1 MYKRQ
6 VQDAQGADSAQS
18 SYYTACNR
26 NKRAVAIDIAQP
38 EGQALVRQLA
48 ARSDVVVEN
57 FKVGGLQRYGLD
69 YDSLSALNPGLVY
82 CSITG
87 FGQTGPYAARAGY
100 DLMIQAMSGMMSIT
114 GRADREAGGGPLKVG
129 VAVID
134 LFTGTYASSAILAA
148 LEARRASGRGQHIDM
163 ALLDVGMAVL
173 ANQAAAFLNTGE
185 TPQRMGNVHP
195 SLAPYEDFPTADG
208 AMLLAIGNDGQ
219 FARFCMAADRPALA
233 ADVRFLTNTLRVR
246 HRAVLLPLLQAVTRE
261 RTTADW
267 IALLETCAVPCGPI
281 NDIGQAF
288 ADAQVQARELAVTQ
302 TRADGLAIR
311 SVASPIRL
319 SATPPVLRHAP
330 PALGEHTAQV
340 LDELG
345 VDGAAQ
351 AAWRARGV
359 IA

>member
-1 MYKRQ
+1 
-6 VQDAQGADSAQS
+6 
-18 SYYTACNR
+18 
-26 NKRAVAIDIAQP
+26 
-38 EGQALVRQLA
+38 
-48 ARSDVVVEN
+48 
-57 FKVGGLQRYGLD
+57 
-69 YDSLSALNPGLVY
+69 
-82 CSITG
+82 
-87 FGQTGPYAARAGY
+87 
-100 DLMIQAMSGMMSIT
+100 
-114 GRADREAGGGPLKVG
+114 
-129 VAVID
+129 
-134 LFTGTYASSAILAA
+134 
-148 LEARRASGRGQHIDM
+148 M

>member
-6 VQDAQGADSAQS
+6 
-18 SYYTACNR
+18 
-26 NKRAVAIDIAQP
+26 
-38 EGQALVRQLA
+38 
-48 ARSDVVVEN
+48 
-57 FKVGGLQRYGLD
+57 
-69 YDSLSALNPGLVY
+69 
-82 CSITG
+82 
-87 FGQTGPYAARAGY
+87 
-100 DLMIQAMSGMMSIT
+100 
-114 GRADREAGGGPLKVG
+114 
-129 VAVID
+129 
-134 LFTGTYASSAILAA
+134 
-148 LEARRASGRGQHIDM
+148 
-163 ALLDVGMAVL
+163 
-173 ANQAAAFLNTGE
+173 
-185 TPQRMGNVHP
+185 GNVHP

-330 PALGEHTAQV
+330 PCLLYTSPSPR
-340 LDELG
+340 D
-345 VDGAAQ
+345 
-351 AAWRARGV
+351 
-359 IA
+359 

>member
-1 MYKRQ
+1 M
-6 VQDAQGADSAQS
+6 
-18 SYYTACNR
+18 
-26 NKRAVAIDIAQP
+26 
-38 EGQALVRQLA
+38 
-48 ARSDVVVEN
+48 
-57 FKVGGLQRYGLD
+57 
-69 YDSLSALNPGLVY
+69 
-82 CSITG
+82 
-87 FGQTGPYAARAGY
+87 
-100 DLMIQAMSGMMSIT
+100 
-114 GRADREAGGGPLKVG
+114 
-129 VAVID
+129 
-134 LFTGTYASSAILAA
+134 
-148 LEARRASGRGQHIDM
+148 
-163 ALLDVGMAVL
+163 
-173 ANQAAAFLNTGE
+173 
-185 TPQRMGNVHP
+185 
-195 SLAPYEDFPTADG
+195 
-208 AMLLAIGNDGQ
+208 
-219 FARFCMAADRPALA
+219 
-233 ADVRFLTNTLRVR
+233 R